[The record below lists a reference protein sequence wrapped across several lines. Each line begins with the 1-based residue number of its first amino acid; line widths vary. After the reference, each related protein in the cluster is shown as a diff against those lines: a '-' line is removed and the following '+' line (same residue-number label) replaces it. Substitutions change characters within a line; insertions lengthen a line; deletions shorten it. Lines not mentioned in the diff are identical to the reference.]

1 MQLEPTPQW
10 SQKAGEPD
18 HSYAW
23 FVRYAELHD
32 ERGIEKVSRYCGV
45 PVAMIRK
52 AAGEHAWDSRVASFD
67 ATVKSVSSSVIVDDT
82 EALAMQFAVGKAMVR
97 LGVEGVKLKNPA
109 LLKVKDLLTLM
120 QQGSEMMRRGAGVA
134 DLTIEQRTAQDR
146 VEATFLE
153 LLGGD

>member
-10 SQKAGEPD
+10 SQKFGESD
-18 HSYAW
+18 HAYAW

-32 ERGIEKVSRYCGV
+32 QRSLEKVGRYCGV
-45 PVAMIRK
+45 PIAMVRK
-52 AAGEHAWDSRVASFD
+52 AAEQHAWDSRVCSFD
-67 ATVKSVSSSVIVDDT
+67 ETVSSVSSSVVIDDS

-109 LLKVKDLLTLM
+109 LLKVRDLLTLM